1 MKSIKEKQFLVN
13 MALALGQTPDPA
25 LMKEIDEHNKLM
37 ESITVKGD
45 EFSSFLAQLA
55 QLKDEVEAVK
65 QVVEVKQQYFEP
77 KDYPKPPTLE
87 ELMAIVPEEVFEPK
101 PEYAPEVRKEP
112 VLEELEEPVAEEKEN
127 ISPLIAAA
135 SSHITKEVQMEA
147 NSFQQPEPTDP
158 ILRSVEDLKK
168 KIKFLEGWISKIAMT
183 GPGSGEVN
191 LLKLDDVDTSNI
203 GNNKFLRY
211 NATNAKIEFATVTGG
226 SEADTLDTVTDLG
239 NVTTNGITVNNAN
252 ANFFAVNTAANFT
265 VTTGQIAWN
274 PADLTFDMGMA
285 NGVTLQVGQEQY
297 IKIKAGEAIADGEAV
312 MFGGTS
318 GEHILGL
325 RNDMSS
331 VGYIPEYFIGIA
343 TQNFT
348 HNQFGYVTV
357 FGKVNGVNTLA
368 YTVGDLLY
376 ADPAVI
382 GGLTNVEP
390 TSPNP
395 HILVAAVTKRSG
407 GDGHIL
413 VRPTFRDSLLNLNDV
428 NITSPTAGQVLVY
441 QGNVW
446 NNGNITSANVSELTN
461 LYFTNA
467 RAIASLTAG
476 TNISIAANGLI
487 SSTASGGSAN
497 LLAVSSAIIP
507 DADSVYDLG
516 TANLRWG
523 TLYLANNTINLG
535 GSLISSDGTGTI
547 TISSQGAV
555 LPVNSKVA
563 VDGVDKN
570 IALVGNTGAIATI
583 VPFFTK
589 SGGLNTTATN
599 FTFGANPDDFVFTNF
614 TFSNGS
620 TITQS
625 ARALFYF

>member
-1 MKSIKEKQFLVN
+1 MKNIKEKQFLVN

-25 LMKEIDEHNKLM
+25 LIKEINEHKELM
-37 ESITVKGD
+37 DSITTRGD
-45 EFSSFLAQLA
+45 EFGDFLAQLA
-55 QLKDEVEAVK
+55 QLKNEVETVK
-65 QVVEVKQQYFEP
+65 QVVEVKQQYFNS
-77 KDYPKPPTLE
+77 DNYPKPPTLE
-87 ELMAIVPEEVFEPK
+87 ELMSLVPEEVIEPIVEKQVKEK
-101 PEYAPEVRKEP
+101 PIDVEVKEK
-112 VLEELEEPVAEEKEN
+112 L
-127 ISPLIAAA
+127 SPLIAAA
-135 SSHITKEVQMEA
+135 SDHITKEVQMEA
-147 NSFQQPEPTDP
+147 VSFDPPELDP
-158 ILRSVEDLKK
+158 MMRSLNELRN
-168 KIKFLEGWISKIAMT
+168 KIKQLENKITNIASL

-191 LLKLDDVDTSNI
+191 LLRLDDVDTSNI

-211 NATNAKIEFATVTGG
+211 NAANAKIEFATVTGG
-226 SEADTLDTVTDLG
+226 TGGAVEEDTLATVTDRG

-348 HNQFGYVTV
+348 NNQFGYVTV
-357 FGKVNGVNTLA
+357 FGKINGLNTLA

-395 HILVAAVTKRSG
+395 HILVAAVTKRAG

-413 VRPTFRDSLLNLNDV
+413 VRPTFRDSLSNLNDV
-428 NITSPTAGQVLVY
+428 NITSPTAGQALIY
-441 QGNVW
+441 QSNVW
-446 NNGNITSANVSELTN
+446 SNRNITSANVTELTN

-476 TNISIAANGLI
+476 TNITLAANGLI
-487 SSTASGGSAN
+487 SSTASGGSSN
-497 LLAVSSAIIP
+497 LLAVSSAIVP
-507 DADSVYDLG
+507 DADSVYNLG

-523 TLYLANNTINLG
+523 TLFLANNTINLG
-535 GSLISSDGTGTI
+535 GSLISSDGTGII
-547 TISSQGAV
+547 TISSSGAV

-563 VDGVDKN
+563 VDGIDKN
-570 IALVGNTGAIATI
+570 IALVGNTGAVATV

-589 SGGLNTTATN
+589 ELGLNTIATN

-620 TITQS
+620 PITQS
-625 ARALFYF
+625 SRALFFF

>member
-1 MKSIKEKQFLVN
+1 MKNIKEKQFLVN

-25 LMKEIDEHNKLM
+25 LIKEINEHKELM
-37 ESITVKGD
+37 DSITTRGD
-45 EFSSFLAQLA
+45 EFGDFLAQLA
-55 QLKDEVEAVK
+55 QLKNEVETVK
-65 QVVEVKQQYFEP
+65 QVVEVKKQYF
-77 KDYPKPPTLE
+77 DTDNYPKPPTLD
-87 ELMAIVPEEVFEPK
+87 ELMALVPDEVIEPIVEKQV
-101 PEYAPEVRKEP
+101 
-112 VLEELEEPVAEEKEN
+112 EEKPIELKVKEKL
-127 ISPLIAAA
+127 SPLITAA
-135 SSHITKEVQMEA
+135 SEHITKEVQMEA
-147 NSFQQPEPTDP
+147 ASFQQPEIDP
-158 ILRSVEDLKK
+158 MSRTLDDLRN
-168 KIKFLEGWISKIAMT
+168 KIKQLENWISKIAAT

-191 LLKLDDVDTSNI
+191 LLRLDDVDTSAI
-203 GNNKFLRY
+203 GNGKFLRY
-211 NATNAKIEFATVTGG
+211 SAANAKIEFATVTGG
-226 SEADTLDTVTDLG
+226 SAAEEDTLATVTDRG

-252 ANFFAVNTAANFT
+252 ANFFAVNTSANFA

-325 RNDMSS
+325 RNNMSAP
-331 VGYIPEYFIGIA
+331 GYIPEYFIGVA

-348 HNQFGYVTV
+348 NNQFGYVTV
-357 FGKVNGVNTLA
+357 FGKINGLNTLA

-390 TSPNP
+390 ISPNP
-395 HILVAAVTKRSG
+395 HILVAAVTKRAG

-413 VRPTFRDSLLNLNDV
+413 VRPTFRDSLSNLNDV

-446 NNGNITSANVSELTN
+446 NNGNITSANVTELTN

-467 RAIASLTAG
+467 RSVAALTAG
-476 TNISIAANGLI
+476 TNITLAANGLI
-487 SSTASGGSAN
+487 SSTASGGSSN
-497 LLAVSSAIIP
+497 LLAVSSAIVP
-507 DADSVYDLG
+507 DTDSVYNLG

-523 TLYLANNTINLG
+523 TLFLANNTINLG

-547 TISSQGAV
+547 TISSSGAV
-555 LPVNSKVA
+555 LPVNSKVT
-563 VDGVDKN
+563 VDGADKQ
-570 IALVGNTGAIATI
+570 IALVGNTGAIATV

-589 SGGLNTTATN
+589 ELGLNTTATN